1 MNYLEVEEKMSR
13 YIDAG
18 FPILYLDWYDE
29 NNVDKII
36 ENIIT
41 DQKVIEWNMVYGLCD
56 FVKNKSMNMS
66 DLSLVGSLRFLISSG
81 ELENALLVLKDIHRL
96 IEDAE
101 IIALLKNIAE
111 SIDKGIYDCNIIIV
125 APIRKLPKELEPYTT
140 LIEMSYLSSEDIK
153 EIITEFIEEMGIDD
167 ISNELLQDMSIAF
180 KGLSQYEINNI
191 LALSYADNGELTKQ
205 DLSLI
210 FEQKRQMIMKSGILE
225 MIPQKESI
233 EDIGGL
239 DNLKEWLNKKAKIFK
254 NIDKA
259 KEFGVDIPKG
269 VLIAGVPGCGK
280 SLNAKATAKL
290 FEVPLL
296 RLDMGRIMGKYV
308 GESEANM
315 RKAIMLAEAIAP
327 CVVWIDELE
336 KGLAGV
342 GGEGGGADVTTRLFG
357 SLLTWMQE
365 KESSAFV
372 VATAN
377 DIVKLPPELLRK
389 GRFDEI
395 FYVGLPNDAE
405 RKRIFEIHISKR
417 RKIDLKDIDMD
428 LLVSRSRGYS
438 GADIEGVVK
447 ESIENVYVEER
458 DKLTTQDIVNTITH
472 THSLSEIMKESLKK
486 MSEEYKNRK
495 FKNASLEG

>member
-56 FVKNKSMNMS
+56 FIKNKSMNMS

-210 FEQKRQMIMKSGILE
+210 FEQKRQMIMKS
-225 MIPQKESI
+225 
-233 EDIGGL
+233 
-239 DNLKEWLNKKAKIFK
+239 
-254 NIDKA
+254 
-259 KEFGVDIPKG
+259 
-269 VLIAGVPGCGK
+269 
-280 SLNAKATAKL
+280 
-290 FEVPLL
+290 
-296 RLDMGRIMGKYV
+296 
-308 GESEANM
+308 
-315 RKAIMLAEAIAP
+315 
-327 CVVWIDELE
+327 
-336 KGLAGV
+336 
-342 GGEGGGADVTTRLFG
+342 
-357 SLLTWMQE
+357 
-365 KESSAFV
+365 
-372 VATAN
+372 
-377 DIVKLPPELLRK
+377 
-389 GRFDEI
+389 
-395 FYVGLPNDAE
+395 
-405 RKRIFEIHISKR
+405 
-417 RKIDLKDIDMD
+417 
-428 LLVSRSRGYS
+428 
-438 GADIEGVVK
+438 
-447 ESIENVYVEER
+447 
-458 DKLTTQDIVNTITH
+458 
-472 THSLSEIMKESLKK
+472 
-486 MSEEYKNRK
+486 
-495 FKNASLEG
+495 